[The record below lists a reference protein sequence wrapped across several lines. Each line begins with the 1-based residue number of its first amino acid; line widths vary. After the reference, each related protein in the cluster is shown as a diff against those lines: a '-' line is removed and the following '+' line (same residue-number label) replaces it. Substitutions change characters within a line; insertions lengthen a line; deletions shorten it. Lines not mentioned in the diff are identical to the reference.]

1 MSRRLAAVSTAVA
14 VLAAGA
20 FAVPA
25 VADAWWP
32 DARRPAPPPDPYAPM
47 LAAMQRDLSLSPDQ
61 AHARLARERHAVAV
75 DRTLRA
81 RLGTRY
87 GGAWLSP
94 DASRL
99 TVAVTDRGHEAQ
111 VRAQGAEP
119 RVVRHSAAALH
130 RLRQRLDRGAG
141 RGPLAGWYVDVAEN
155 AVVVLAEGDEA
166 PARVFLRR
174 SGVAGDAVR
183 VRPRATRPRLYGPA
197 HGGDAFHSARGGR
210 CSVGF
215 AVEGGFVTAGHCG
228 RAGTGAR
235 TAADRP
241 LGAFASARFPGDDYA
256 FVGTRDA
263 AVAPRVNDHA
273 GGTVPVRGA
282 REAPV
287 GASVCRSG
295 GTTGW
300 RCGVI
305 EAHDATVRYAQGTV
319 TGLTRTNVC
328 AEPGDSGGSWIS
340 DGQAQGVTSGGTGDC
355 RDGGVTY
362 FQPLREALEAY
373 GLNLRVAE
381 PAAGAAG
388 TGCARLPTRD
398 AAALRADAATYRPS
412 ATYYIS
418 RAAGTHRG
426 CVSAAAD
433 TPVNLALERWTGA
446 RWVTEARTS
455 GQGTVQLAHRG
466 EPGYYR
472 WRAGTSGEA
481 QAAEVGYAAPA

>member
-1 MSRRLAAVSTAVA
+1 MSRRLAAVTTTVA

-20 FAVPA
+20 FAAPA

-32 DARRPAPPPDPYAPM
+32 DARQPPPDPYAPL

-61 AHARLARERHAVAV
+61 ARTRLAHERRAGTV
-75 DRTLRA
+75 DRALRA
-81 RLGTRY
+81 RLGQRY

-99 TVAVTDRGHEAQ
+99 TVAVTDRAQEAH
-111 VRAQGAEP
+111 VRAHGAQP

-130 RLRQRLDRGAG
+130 RLRARLDRRGA
-141 RGPLAGWYVDVAEN
+141 RGPLAGWYVDVAQN

-166 PARVFLRR
+166 RARAFLRR
-174 SGVAGDAVR
+174 SGLAGDAVR
-183 VRPRATRPRLYGPA
+183 VRPRATRPRLYGPPR
-197 HGGDAFHSARGGR
+197 GGDAFQSAQGGR

-235 TAADRP
+235 TADDRP
-241 LGAFASARFPGDDYA
+241 LGAFASAAFPGDDYA
-256 FVGTRDA
+256 FVGTGAA
-263 AVAPRVNDHA
+263 AVAPRVNDHS

-282 REAPV
+282 RPAPV

-300 RCGVI
+300 RCGVV
-305 EAHDATVRYAQGTV
+305 EAHDATVRYAEGTV

-355 RDGGVTY
+355 RTGGVTY
-362 FQPLREALEAY
+362 FQPLREVLDVY
-373 GLNLRVAE
+373 GLNLRTVGDP
-381 PAAGAAG
+381 PAADAG
-388 TGCARLPTRD
+388 TACAGLPTRD
-398 AAALRADAATYRPS
+398 VATLRENAATYRPN
-412 ATYYIS
+412 ATYYVS

-426 CVSAAAD
+426 CVSATGGAA
-433 TPVNLALERWTGA
+433 VSLALERWTGEE
-446 RWVTEARTS
+446 WVTEARAGGEDTAR
-455 GQGTVQLAHRG
+455 VAHRG
-466 EPGYYR
+466 TPGYYR
-472 WRAGTSGEA
+472 WRAGTTGGA
-481 QAAEVGYAAPA
+481 RAATIGYAAPA